1 MASPMPE
8 PLEPALFPDGGSIH
22 LTRIGRFQV
31 ALLPLGAAGW
41 AGHGWRSALVFA
53 VAGACSIAF
62 WHTHRLIIARMLTPS
77 VRRRWLYGS
86 LVVLKLALIV
96 VLLRG
101 MIGFFP
107 LEVIPLTTGI
117 LLFSASI
124 LLEACW
130 LVLRPEVNENDLK

>member
-1 MASPMPE
+1 MLAWPSCPRFATSLARARLAGFDAVVPDF
-8 PLEPALFPDGGSIH
+8 LELLVEELFLARAL
-22 LTRIGRFQV
+22 
-31 ALLPLGAAGW
+31 ALNP
-41 AGHGWRSALVFA
+41 
-53 VAGACSIAF
+53 
-62 WHTHRLIIARMLTPS
+62 RLIIARMLTPS